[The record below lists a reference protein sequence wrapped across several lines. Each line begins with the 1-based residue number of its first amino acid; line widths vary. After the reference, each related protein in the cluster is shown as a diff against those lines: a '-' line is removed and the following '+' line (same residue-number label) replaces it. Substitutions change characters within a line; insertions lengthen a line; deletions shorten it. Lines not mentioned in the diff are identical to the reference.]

1 MCFFGHV
8 QSVSTYTPPSPNI
21 HPLWVKYHIPTQ
33 SSKKLQHSYH
43 TCKWFLLFNAY
54 ENWLGQQYYW
64 CRYKTLSQRPILAF
78 RGRFRFCWA
87 FWANYSPFYLENIL
101 LSNNVGRD
109 NCYSNYGV
117 LLCTVI
123 ADILPYFT
131 YLRGSKL
138 ELIILQRENA
148 G

>member
-8 QSVSTYTPPSPNI
+8 QSVSTYTPLSPNI
-21 HPLWVKYHIPTQ
+21 HPFWVKYHIPTQ

-43 TCKWFLLFNAY
+43 KWFLLFYAY

-64 CRYKTLSQRPILAF
+64 CRNKTLSQRPILAF